1 MASFPG
7 QYAFLAVLIL
17 LCGRTDLNHIAA
29 ADSNPLNLTNAG
41 IVSVADVYAIWT
53 EQSGSNTTIVLLG
66 RNDQAT
72 LFAAGHLLRLL
83 SMIERHL
90 ELPADLW
97 ISSAPEVVRSLR
109 SGWLRNHEP
118 PFASQ
123 LSITRKLSRSFRRCL
138 FTSFPG
144 GDSVRQTG

>member
-29 ADSNPLNLTNAG
+29 ADSSPLNLTNAG

-66 RNDQAT
+66 HDDQAT
-72 LFAAGHLLRLL
+72 LFATRHLLRLL
-83 SMIERHL
+83 SMTRGHL
-90 ELPADLW
+90 EVPADLW
-97 ISSAPEVVRSLR
+97 ISSAAEVVRSLR
-109 SGWLRNHEP
+109 SG
-118 PFASQ
+118 
-123 LSITRKLSRSFRRCL
+123 
-138 FTSFPG
+138 
-144 GDSVRQTG
+144 